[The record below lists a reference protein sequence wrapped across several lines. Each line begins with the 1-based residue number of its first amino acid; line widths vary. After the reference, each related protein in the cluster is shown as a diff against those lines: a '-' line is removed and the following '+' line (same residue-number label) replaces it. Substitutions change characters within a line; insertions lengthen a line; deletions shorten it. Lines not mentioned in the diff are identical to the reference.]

1 MVILPGGHAAP
12 IIRCSVLGTFHRPE
26 VLALLVLLLLLPG
39 CIISDTTDPDATPTP
54 TLPLPGTLAA
64 STTSPDITPTPTYSA
79 ALDAMLSP
87 GNTVVLPERMYFRA
101 DTDIWTLAADGRE
114 RAQRIAT
121 DLRIGP
127 WSQTPDGAQAA
138 VVTYLDIDGRGAE
151 EIRLI
156 RGDELV
162 EQPLYG
168 PIRISGD
175 GSQPGITSI
184 DWSWDGTKLALSF
197 ANGTLG
203 IIPVPGDPATFP
215 VQLGAIERPADTVGI
230 ANVAWSPNGAG
241 VAYTSTSPDGRDLL
255 YITPTGDAARAVT
268 ESRPVRVFDW
278 MPGRGRIAFVE
289 ESGGPDDRL
298 PGSIFTVTPDGGS
311 LELLLSAGRFAPA
324 ATITAINAS
333 PNGQEIAVTVA
344 VPDTDGQP
352 RFQSLWQLSIDSGNL
367 QEVPI
372 AAGFQVVE
380 TWWTSAGLIWRGVDV
395 STSTGQITGDE
406 PFVLGRYNAETDSSA
421 IIFQQER

>member
-1 MVILPGGHAAP
+1 MVILPGGYATP
-12 IIRCSVLGTFHRPE
+12 VIRHSLLDTFRRPE
-26 VLALLVLLLLLPG
+26 VLALLAVLLLLPG
-39 CIISDTTDPDATPTP
+39 CISSDTTDLDATPTP
-54 TLPLPGTLAA
+54 TFPLTGTQSGATA
-64 STTSPDITPTPTYSA
+64 SPDISPTPTYSA

-87 GNTVVLPERMYFRA
+87 GNTAPLPERLYFRS
-101 DTDIWTLAADGRE
+101 DTDIWRQAADGRE

-127 WSQTPDGAQAA
+127 WSQTPDGTQAA

-203 IIPVPGDPATFP
+203 IISVPSDPAAFP
-215 VQLGAIERPADTVGI
+215 VQTGAIEGPAGTQGI

-241 VAYTSTSPDGRDLL
+241 VAYISTSPDGRDLL

-289 ESGGPDDRL
+289 ESGGPADRL

-311 LELLLSAGRFAPA
+311 LELLLSTGRFAPA

-333 PNGQEIAVTVA
+333 QDGQEIAVTVA

-367 QEVPI
+367 QDVPI
-372 AAGFQVVE
+372 AAGFRVVE

-395 STSTGQITGDE
+395 STSTDQFTGDE
-406 PFVLGRYNAETDSSA
+406 PFVLGRYDAETDSSA
-421 IIFQQER
+421 IIFQQ